1 MVQESKVGNLP
12 KVSRGKFC
20 IFDKNELYRHGL
32 SEYYYKPIDKIDLE
46 ELKNKIKSILL
57 LEKFVFFDEEDIVYK
72 YKTKGNKLIEF
83 SINFR
88 HIQ

>member
-1 MVQESKVGNLP
+1 MVQESKVGNLR
-12 KVSRGKFC
+12 KVYMGKFC
-20 IFDKNELYRHGL
+20 IFDKNEFYRHGL
-32 SEYYYKPIDKIDLE
+32 SGYYYKPIDKIDLE

>member
-20 IFDKNELYRHGL
+20 IFDKNEFYRHGL
-32 SEYYYKPIDKIDLE
+32 SDYYYKPIDKIDLE

-57 LEKFVFFDEEDIVYK
+57 FLVFSSSYIFQV
-72 YKTKGNKLIEF
+72 
-83 SINFR
+83 
-88 HIQ
+88 